1 MRGMRAQTQII
12 PPDDTIRPEGEI
24 KLKPPGKTP
33 GVLGGAVY
41 CRVLSLRV
49 RAQPLDGR
57 NETDID
63 CFMNET

>member
-1 MRGMRAQTQII
+1 MRGMRAQTQNI

-41 CRVLSLRV
+41 TLPGTIAS
-49 RAQPLDGR
+49 G
-57 NETDID
+57 
-63 CFMNET
+63 